1 MYNYVLS
8 PIDPEK
14 LISSISERVTAN
26 ILKAVQNVQSSTN
39 HPEQLFTIQK
49 ASEFLSLSV
58 PTIYSKVSRKE
69 IPFMKKGKR
78 LYFSRT
84 ELMDYLKCG
93 RKKSQEEIIDEVD
106 SFLLNKKKANQ
117 KSKK

>member
-1 MYNYVLS
+1 MHNLVFS

-26 ILKAVQNVQSSTN
+26 ILKAVQNEQSSTN

-58 PTIYSKVSRKE
+58 RTIYGKVSRKE
-69 IPFMKKGKR
+69 IPFIKKGKR
-78 LYFSRT
+78 LYFSPT
-84 ELMDYLKCG
+84 ELMDYLKG
-93 RKKSQEEIIDEVD
+93 DRKKSQEEIIKEVD
-106 SFLLNKKKANQ
+106 SFLAKKKKPNQ
-117 KSKK
+117 KPKK